1 MTLGERMLQY
11 RARHK
16 ISQRKLAELLG
27 EKHINTIH
35 RIECG
40 KHKPHKINEIRM
52 SARMSELEAEE
63 EREKK

>member
-11 RARHK
+11 RAKHK
-16 ISQRKLAELLG
+16 ISQRQLTELLG

-35 RIECG
+35 RIECN
-40 KHKPHKINEIRM
+40 KHKPHKINEIRLTEKM
-52 SARMSELEAEE
+52 DKLEEE

>member
-27 EKHINTIH
+27 EKHINTIQ

>member
-11 RARHK
+11 RAKHK
-16 ISQRKLAELLG
+16 ISQRQLAELLG

-35 RIECG
+35 RIECN
-40 KHKPHKINEIRM
+40 KHKPHKINEIRLTEKM
-52 SARMSELEAEE
+52 DKLEEE

>member
-40 KHKPHKINEIRM
+40 KHKPHKINEIRLTEKM
-52 SARMSELEAEE
+52 DKLEEE

>member
-11 RARHK
+11 RARQK
-16 ISQRKLAELLG
+16 ISQRQLAELLG

-40 KHKPHKINEIRM
+40 KHKPHKANEIRLTE
-52 SARMSELEAEE
+52 RMDKLEAE

>member
-11 RARHK
+11 RAKHK
-16 ISQRKLAELLG
+16 ISQRQLAELLG

-35 RIECG
+35 RIECD
-40 KHKPHKINEIRM
+40 KHKPHKINEIRLTEKM
-52 SARMSELEAEE
+52 DKLEEE

>member
-11 RARHK
+11 RAGHK
-16 ISQRKLAELLG
+16 ISQKKLADLLG

-40 KHKPHKINEIRM
+40 KHKPHKINEIRLTEKM
-52 SARMSELEAEE
+52 SKLEAE

>member
-16 ISQRKLAELLG
+16 ISQKKLAELLG

-40 KHKPHKINEIRM
+40 KHKPHKANEIRLTE
-52 SARMSELEAEE
+52 RMYELEAEE
-63 EREKK
+63 REKK

>member
-35 RIECG
+35 RNECN
-40 KHKPHKINEIRM
+40 KHKPHKINEIRLTEKM
-52 SARMSELEAEE
+52 DKLEEE
-63 EREKK
+63 ERKKK

>member
-16 ISQRKLAELLG
+16 ISQKKLAELLG

-40 KHKPHKINEIRM
+40 KHKPHKANEIRM
-52 SARMSELEAEE
+52 SAKMSELEAEE
-63 EREKK
+63 REKK